1 MNTAKAGQVGVTC
14 HLLNPTLDEAAALA
28 RESEAAGADW
38 LGLPD
43 AFWWRDTW
51 LLVGAALEATERI
64 SIGPMVTNP
73 FLRHPFQTAAA
84 VATVQDRYG
93 DRVLL
98 GLAAGG
104 SELGGAAGVDRRD
117 AAERIDELIALL
129 RRLGAGGPLDE
140 ASGRSLEVPV
150 SPMEITVAGRGSKIL
165 RVGGRA
171 ADHVLLWAI
180 PDSDLDRIVGVVR
193 SGGDAPLTWAPLV
206 DLGDEGRE
214 RARVIAAYGVLNA
227 SKSLRASWGVDDDHL
242 AAVRAALVRGG
253 ASNAVSLVPD
263 HVLDDILVPDPD
275 PKALGARARSIG
287 ATDMAV
293 PAFSI
298 ESVPDRV
305 AWARSV
311 LAAR

>member
-165 RVGGRA
+165 RVGGAPRTTCCCGRSPTPTSTASSASCAREATPHSHGHLWWTWATRA
-171 ADHVLLWAI
+171 A
-180 PDSDLDRIVGVVR
+180 SE
-193 SGGDAPLTWAPLV
+193 
-206 DLGDEGRE
+206 LG
-214 RARVIAAYGVLNA
+214 
-227 SKSLRASWGVDDDHL
+227 
-242 AAVRAALVRGG
+242 
-253 ASNAVSLVPD
+253 
-263 HVLDDILVPDPD
+263 
-275 PKALGARARSIG
+275 
-287 ATDMAV
+287 
-293 PAFSI
+293 
-298 ESVPDRV
+298 
-305 AWARSV
+305 
-311 LAAR
+311 